1 MKLSKQTIYI
11 APESTNKS
19 RHITAPK
26 PVRGMKPRTP
36 GLVMHLFYKILF
48 MTYFFLSVL
57 YLKMVYL
64 ESEAIKNADF
74 PIHKSGIIITRKPVA
89 RDLTDVLSL
98 SLFHHLEILV

>member
-48 MTYFFLSVL
+48 MTYFF
-57 YLKMVYL
+57 
-64 ESEAIKNADF
+64 SECTLPQD
-74 PIHKSGIIITRKPVA
+74 GIPRV
-89 RDLTDVLSL
+89 RG
-98 SLFHHLEILV
+98 H